1 MFLGTQAHTDAAVAL
16 EILPNKPIAVT
27 GYGQPEDKA
36 RARRRAAHGRESMR
50 PR

>member
-16 EILPNKPIAVT
+16 EILSNKPIGVA

-36 RARRRAAHGRESMR
+36 RPRRRAAHGRVSMT